1 MHSALLPFQEQ
12 TNHLIKS
19 RPKLQIQTKSIA
31 AEVWEGAL
39 QCHRES
45 PWRLAGR
52 GHHAWS
58 SYHHSRRPAQ
68 LPPTLQDNS
77 HCQAF
82 MDNNIR
88 IYDKIITIYLN
99 I

>member
-52 GHHAWS
+52 GHHVHLIIIVVDQPN
-58 SYHHSRRPAQ
+58 YHQ
-68 LPPTLQDNS
+68 L
-77 HCQAF
+77 F
-82 MDNNIR
+82 MVIAIAR
-88 IYDKIITIYLN
+88 LSWTTTSVYMIK
-99 I
+99 